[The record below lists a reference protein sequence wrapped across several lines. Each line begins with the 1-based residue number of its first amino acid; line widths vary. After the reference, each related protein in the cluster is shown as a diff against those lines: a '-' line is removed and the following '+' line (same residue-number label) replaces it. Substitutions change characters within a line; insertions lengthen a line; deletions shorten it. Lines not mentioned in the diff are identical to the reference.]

1 MWGPGRAYPS
11 TNVADV
17 SITPSPAPT
26 PSPSPPPPPV
36 VVPSPPPPPTQSTLV
51 GQVAFTTPGFFR
63 WTVPSGVTSVSVV
76 CIGAG
81 GGAGTY
87 VPSLGT
93 TQPNTASGGGGE
105 AYAETV
111 GALMCS
117 PCSGKGAAVV
127 LAVGQE
133 QVTGNSSRVEP
144 EAVQQ
149 LLAIDSPAAS
159 CHMLDV

>member
-17 SITPSPAPT
+17 SITPTPSPTPSPSPPPPPVVVA

-36 VVPSPPPPPTQSTLV
+36 VVPSPPPPPPQSTLV

-93 TQPNTASGGGGE
+93 SQPNTASGGGGE

-133 QVTGNSSRVEP
+133 QVT
-144 EAVQQ
+144 VQQ
-149 LLAIDSPAAS
+149 QQGRT
-159 CHMLDV
+159 